1 MSSSDETSGSSDIQ
15 LPDALFSFVVQKD
28 ELLSSFNS
36 VELKSENIG
45 HYILES
51 FKCAPEFIGQVDAK
65 TGRETTFQEMRTKS
79 IKCAIFLRNMG
90 VKQNDVVTICI
101 YNHIDAY
108 VPYLACLY
116 IRAIADL
123 WHENY
128 ITGDI
133 KPQKLL
139 NLRKPKIIFTNS
151 RFFFAFKYLTNHE
164 RIPVNIVTIDKYV
177 QGHYFLNK
185 IINEVDDEIDRFSC
199 TNYYGN
205 IKLPHVIFSYP
216 TGGQML
222 EMKNNTIGMWYAP
235 FCSLHGP
242 FLTVRAILKQVTV
255 IKPKKF
261 KEKNMY
267 KTIQKYKIKTRTLSS
282 ISNLFDVK
290 SGNIGKY
297 ILESLKCAPDF
308 IGQVDDETGRTT
320 TFREMRMKSVKCA
333 IFMAALGIM
342 EGDVVTICIPNHVD
356 AYAPYLACLYIGA
369 IADLWH
375 EDFVRFGG
383 TTSILH
389 ILSQTKSKMIFITSM
404 LARNFE
410 YITHCKE
417 LKYVDIVT
425 IDKLERDNYFL
436 NDWISHIDDDDE
448 RVENFSCSRIGTM
461 ESAGIMYSPSATTSF
476 KSNIGFPHMMFSY
489 PTSQTIP
496 DMKKNDIGMW
506 YAPFCSLHGPFL
518 TVRAILEQVTV
529 IKPKTFSEENMYE
542 TIQKHKVNW
551 MLLESKMC
559 NKMLFN
565 VDVSVYDTSSLR
577 EIVCDSEIR
586 HQAYASLMTLLPHVP
601 IIKVY
606 SMVQTGVIA
615 CQKNSSKIRCSGY
628 VAPIM
633 KVIIVD
639 ANTRERL
646 GPESR
651 GEIWCRYPTVL
662 PNSVNIFYEKNEEF
676 LSEPTAKDQNR
687 MEKGWY
693 YTGDWGYF
701 DKDGAIYVIDKINHL
716 MRNKSQLISSTEIE
730 AKIEEHPHVIEAYIL
745 TSPTDKSLDSVHIK
759 SSPELEVFRANITF
773 YI

>member
-1 MSSSDETSGSSDIQ
+1 MSSSAGTSSATDFILGRHP
-15 LPDALFSFVVQKD
+15 PDAL
-28 ELLSSFNS
+28 
-36 VELKSENIG
+36 
-45 HYILES
+45 
-51 FKCAPEFIGQVDAK
+51 
-65 TGRETTFQEMRTKS
+65 
-79 IKCAIFLRNMG
+79 
-90 VKQNDVVTICI
+90 
-101 YNHIDAY
+101 
-108 VPYLACLY
+108 
-116 IRAIADL
+116 
-123 WHENY
+123 
-128 ITGDI
+128 
-133 KPQKLL
+133 
-139 NLRKPKIIFTNS
+139 
-151 RFFFAFKYLTNHE
+151 
-164 RIPVNIVTIDKYV
+164 
-177 QGHYFLNK
+177 
-185 IINEVDDEIDRFSC
+185 
-199 TNYYGN
+199 
-205 IKLPHVIFSYP
+205 YP
-216 TGGQML
+216 
-222 EMKNNTIGMWYAP
+222 
-235 FCSLHGP
+235 F
-242 FLTVRAILKQVTV
+242 
-255 IKPKKF
+255 
-261 KEKNMY
+261 
-267 KTIQKYKIKTRTLSS
+267 KIKTRTLSS

-759 SSPELEVFRANITF
+759 SSPELEKNEFFQYLTQCLGLPEEEEFMENNRVYF
-773 YI
+773 YPKKYHAPCLPNGRIDKKKLNDSCMT